1 MRNDIKEL
9 SISDTRKQEM
19 AKKLVRDYLLA
30 RSNESYLETIYLYS
44 NFTCNEKCQ
53 YCWINSI
60 NTDHK
65 TILKKEFVHI
75 FLEDALK
82 LGLKKV
88 KISGGEPLLNNEL
101 PEIINIF
108 LKEGVFIE
116 IESNG
121 TLITETFIQ
130 RLEKDKFEQLY
141 FKISL
146 DSADTNVQR
155 DITGYNS
162 AFEETIDG
170 INILKK
176 YNICFDIITV
186 ANKINISEMQKLI
199 KFVARLKPSK
209 HRIILNIQP
218 IGHGLENRNLNI
230 DLEDMNKLMNYI
242 YSEYPSQVE
251 FGTLHSTLP
260 PAFVPIDCL
269 KLNFCSWGNGMC
281 GIMPNGD
288 VSICAP
294 AFETMDIVAGNL
306 HSMTLENI
314 WKSSILFTDLRKIE
328 DLEGVCG
335 KCVYRLACRGMCR
348 IFAKAKYGKI
358 TSPYP
363 FCQDMYEKGLFP
375 GYCIDEMNK

>member
-1 MRNDIKEL
+1 MLKGKKEPN
-9 SISDTRKQEM
+9 ISDATKRKAAEH
-19 AKKLVRDYLLA
+19 LVKNYLLA
-30 RSNESYLETIYLYS
+30 KNNENHLETIYLYS

-53 YCWINSI
+53 YCWINSV

-65 TILKKEFVHI
+65 TILTKKFVQS
-75 FLEDALK
+75 FLDDAMK
-82 LGLKKV
+82 MGLKRV
-88 KISGGEPLLNNEL
+88 KISGGEPLLNDAL
-101 PEIINIF
+101 PEIINSF
-108 LKEGVFIE
+108 LKNGIFVEV
-116 IESNG
+116 ESNG
-121 TLITETFIQ
+121 TLITEAFVQSLLTDN
-130 RLEKDKFEQLY
+130 LEQLY

-146 DSADTNVQR
+146 DSADSNVQK
-155 DITGYNS
+155 DITGYS
-162 AFEETIDG
+162 FAFDETIRG

-176 YNICFDIITV
+176 YNIYFDIITV
-186 ANKINISEMQKLI
+186 ANKINIIKIQELI
-199 KFVARLKPSK
+199 EFIDQLKPNK

-218 IGHGLENRNLNI
+218 IGHGLENKALNI
-230 DLEDMNKLMNYI
+230 DMDDMDKLMDYI
-242 YSEYPSQVE
+242 YSKYSSKVE

-260 PAFVPIDCL
+260 PAFVPVDQL

-294 AFETMDIVAGNL
+294 AFETMGIVAGNL
-306 HSMTLENI
+306 KSMTLEKI
-314 WKSSILFTDLRKIE
+314 WKSSSLFTNLREIS

-335 KCVYRLACRGMCR
+335 KCVYRMACRGMCR

-375 GYCIDEMNK
+375 EYCIEEIN